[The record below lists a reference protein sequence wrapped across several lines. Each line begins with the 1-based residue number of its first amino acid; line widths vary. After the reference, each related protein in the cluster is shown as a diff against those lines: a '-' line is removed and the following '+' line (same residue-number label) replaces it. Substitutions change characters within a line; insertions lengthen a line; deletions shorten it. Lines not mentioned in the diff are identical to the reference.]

1 MTRTAEQFHE
11 RMWDI
16 LDPVDTEYFEVVAAP
31 APDAQ
36 AISAW
41 RPLSAS
47 RCRRRSRLRQRANGL
62 CVMAREEVWPHA
74 KEFEV
79 GPAWTFWRGL
89 VLLGIDAPELPEW
102 ASIAAQ
108 QRQLA
113 EAGLPGILPVLK
125 IVGDGSRIWGVD
137 QAGTV
142 VVIDDMTDPEPLEGD
157 LTDLYA
163 EQIAELMQR
172 QQEQIAEL
180 MQRQQDMAQ
189 RLAERATGK
198 QGKLPG

>member
-1 MTRTAEQFHE
+1 MTMTAEQFHE
-11 RMWDI
+11 RIWEI
-16 LDPVDTEYFEVVAAP
+16 LDPVETQYFEVVAAP
-31 APDAQ
+31 APDAESI
-36 AISAW
+36 AELEAAVGF
-41 RPLSAS
+41 PLPAAFAAF
-47 RCRRRSRLRQRANGL
+47 CQRTNGL
-62 CVMAREEVWPHA
+62 CVMAREEVWPRA

-102 ASIAAQ
+102 ASISAQ

-137 QAGTV
+137 QAGTL
-142 VVIDDMTDPEPLEGD
+142 VVIDDMTDPEPLGGD

-163 EQIAELMQR
+163 EQIAELMR
-172 QQEQIAEL
+172 
-180 MQRQQDMAQ
+180 RQQDMAL
-189 RLAERATGK
+189 RLAERATRKKGK
-198 QGKLPG
+198 SPS

>member
-36 AISAW
+36 AISSLEAAVGF
-41 RPLSAS
+41 PLPAAFAAF
-47 RCRRRSRLRQRANGL
+47 CQRANGL

-102 ASIAAQ
+102 ASISAQ

-172 QQEQIAEL
+172 QQ
-180 MQRQQDMAQ
+180 DMAQ
-189 RLAERATGK
+189 RLAERATRK

>member
-1 MTRTAEQFHE
+1 MNAEQFHA
-11 RMWDI
+11 RMWEI
-16 LDPVDTEYFEVVAAP
+16 LDPVDTAYFEVVAAP
-31 APDAQ
+31 APDAD
-36 AISAW
+36 AIAGLEAAVGF
-41 RPLSAS
+41 PLPAAFAAF
-47 RCRRRSRLRQRANGL
+47 CRRTNGL
-62 CVMAREEVWPHA
+62 CVMAREEVWPPA

-102 ASIAAQ
+102 ACISGQ
-108 QRQLA
+108 QRRLA
-113 EAGLPGILPVLK
+113 EAGLPGILPMLK

-142 VVIDDMTDPEPLEGD
+142 VVIDDLTDPEPLGGD
-157 LTDLYA
+157 FTDLYA
-163 EQIAELMQR
+163 EQIAD
-172 QQEQIAEL
+172 L

-189 RLAERATGK
+189 RLAERAASK

>member
-1 MTRTAEQFHE
+1 MRDGA
-11 RMWDI
+11 RGS
-16 LDPVDTEYFEVVAAP
+16 LAACEG
-31 APDAQ
+31 
-36 AISAW
+36 IRG
-41 RPLSAS
+41 RP
-47 RCRRRSRLRQRANGL
+47 RL
-62 CVMAREEVWPHA
+62 
-74 KEFEV
+74 
-79 GPAWTFWRGL
+79 TFWRGL

-113 EAGLPGILPVLK
+113 EAGLPGIPPVLK

-172 QQEQIAEL
+172 QQ
-180 MQRQQDMAQ
+180 DMAQ

>member
-1 MTRTAEQFHE
+1 MTMTAEKFHE
-11 RMWDI
+11 RIWEI
-16 LDPVDTEYFEVVAAP
+16 LDPVETQYFEVVAAP
-31 APDAQ
+31 APDAESI
-36 AISAW
+36 AGLEAAVGF
-41 RPLSAS
+41 PLPAAFAAF
-47 RCRRRSRLRQRANGL
+47 CQRTNGL
-62 CVMAREEVWPHA
+62 CVMAREEVWPRA

-102 ASIAAQ
+102 ASISAQ

-137 QAGTV
+137 QAGTL
-142 VVIDDMTDPEPLEGD
+142 VVIDDMTDPEPLGGD

-163 EQIAELMQR
+163 EQIAELMR
-172 QQEQIAEL
+172 
-180 MQRQQDMAQ
+180 RQQDMAL
-189 RLAERATGK
+189 RLAERATRKKGK
-198 QGKLPG
+198 SPG

>member
-36 AISAW
+36 AISSLEAAVGFLL
-41 RPLSAS
+41 PAAFAVF
-47 RCRRRSRLRQRANGL
+47 CQRANGL

-102 ASIAAQ
+102 ASISAQ

-142 VVIDDMTDPEPLEGD
+142 VVIDDMTVPEPLEGD

-172 QQEQIAEL
+172 QQ
-180 MQRQQDMAQ
+180 DMAQ
-189 RLAERATGK
+189 RLAERATRK

>member
-1 MTRTAEQFHE
+1 MTMTAEQFHQ
-11 RMWDI
+11 RMWEI

-31 APDAQ
+31 APDTE
-36 AISAW
+36 AIAGLEAAVGF
-41 RPLSAS
+41 PLPAAFAAF
-47 RCRRRSRLRQRANGL
+47 CQRTNGL

-74 KEFEV
+74 KEFAV

-89 VLLGIDAPELPEW
+89 VLLGVDAPELPEW
-102 ASIAAQ
+102 ASISAQ

-125 IVGDGSRIWGVD
+125 IVGDGSRIWGMD
-137 QAGTV
+137 QTGTV
-142 VVIDDMTDPEPLEGD
+142 VAIDDLTEVEPLSGD

-163 EQIAELMQR
+163 EQITD
-172 QQEQIAEL
+172 L

-189 RLAERATGK
+189 RLAERAARK

>member
-1 MTRTAEQFHE
+1 MTMTAEQFHARIWE
-11 RMWDI
+11 I
-16 LDPVDTEYFEVVAAP
+16 LDPVDGDHFEVVAAP

-36 AISAW
+36 AIAALEAAVGF
-41 RPLSAS
+41 PLPAAFAAF
-47 RCRRRSRLRQRANGL
+47 CQRTNGL
-62 CVMAREEVWPHA
+62 CVMAREEAWPHA

-102 ASIAAQ
+102 ASISAQ

-113 EAGLPGILPVLK
+113 EAGLPGILPVMK
-125 IVGDGSRIWGVD
+125 IVGDGSRIWGLD

-142 VVIDDMTDPEPLEGD
+142 VVIDDLTDPETLGGD

-163 EQIAELMQR
+163 
-172 QQEQIAEL
+172 EQIAEL

-189 RLAERATGK
+189 RLAERATRK
-198 QGKLPG
+198 KGKLPG

>member
-1 MTRTAEQFHE
+1 MTMTAEQFHQ
-11 RMWDI
+11 RMWEI
-16 LDPVDTEYFEVVAAP
+16 LDPVDSAHFGVVAAP

-36 AISAW
+36 AIAGLEAAVGF
-41 RPLSAS
+41 PLPAAFGAF
-47 RCRRRSRLRQRANGL
+47 CQRTNGL

-79 GPAWTFWRGL
+79 GPAWTFWRGV

-102 ASIAAQ
+102 ASISAQ

-125 IVGDGSRIWGVD
+125 VVGDGSRIWGVD
-137 QAGTV
+137 QTGTV
-142 VVIDDMTDPEPLEGD
+142 VVIDDLSDVEPLSGD

-163 EQIAELMQR
+163 EQIAD
-172 QQEQIAEL
+172 L

-189 RLAERATGK
+189 RLAERATRK
-198 QGKLPG
+198 QGELPG

>member
-1 MTRTAEQFHE
+1 MTMAAEQFHE
-11 RMWDI
+11 RIWEI
-16 LDPVDTEYFEVVAAP
+16 LDPVETQYFEVVAAP
-31 APDAQ
+31 VPDAESI
-36 AISAW
+36 AGLEAAVGF
-41 RPLSAS
+41 PLPAAFAAF
-47 RCRRRSRLRQRANGL
+47 CQRTNGL
-62 CVMAREEVWPHA
+62 CVMAREEVWPRA

-102 ASIAAQ
+102 ASISAQ

-137 QAGTV
+137 QAGTL
-142 VVIDDMTDPEPLEGD
+142 VVIDDMTDPEPLGGD

-163 EQIAELMQR
+163 EQIAELMR
-172 QQEQIAEL
+172 
-180 MQRQQDMAQ
+180 RQQDMAL
-189 RLAERATGK
+189 RLAERATRKKGK
-198 QGKLPG
+198 SPN

>member
-1 MTRTAEQFHE
+1 
-11 RMWDI
+11 
-16 LDPVDTEYFEVVAAP
+16 
-31 APDAQ
+31 
-36 AISAW
+36 
-41 RPLSAS
+41 
-47 RCRRRSRLRQRANGL
+47 
-62 CVMAREEVWPHA
+62 MAREEVWPHA

-108 QRQLA
+108 APAGR
-113 EAGLPGILPVLK
+113 AGLPGIPPVLK

-172 QQEQIAEL
+172 QQ
-180 MQRQQDMAQ
+180 DMAQ

>member
-1 MTRTAEQFHE
+1 MTMTAEQFHE
-11 RMWDI
+11 RIWEI
-16 LDPVDTEYFEVVAAP
+16 LDPVETQYFEVVAAP
-31 APDAQ
+31 APDAESI
-36 AISAW
+36 AGLEAAVGF
-41 RPLSAS
+41 PLPAAFAAF
-47 RCRRRSRLRQRANGL
+47 CQRTNGL
-62 CVMAREEVWPHA
+62 CVMAREEVWPRA

-102 ASIAAQ
+102 ASISAQ

-137 QAGTV
+137 QAGTL
-142 VVIDDMTDPEPLEGD
+142 VVIDDMTDPEPLGGD

-163 EQIAELMQR
+163 EQIAELMR
-172 QQEQIAEL
+172 
-180 MQRQQDMAQ
+180 RQQDMAL
-189 RLAERATGK
+189 RLAERATRK
-198 QGKLPG
+198 KDKSPS

>member
-1 MTRTAEQFHE
+1 MTQTAEQFHE

-36 AISAW
+36 AMSSLEAAVGF
-41 RPLSAS
+41 PLPAAFAAF
-47 RCRRRSRLRQRANGL
+47 CQRANGL
-62 CVMAREEVWPHA
+62 CVMAREEAWPHA

-125 IVGDGSRIWGVD
+125 IVGDGSRIWGLD

-172 QQEQIAEL
+172 QQ
-180 MQRQQDMAQ
+180 DMAQ
-189 RLAERATGK
+189 RLAERATRK

>member
-1 MTRTAEQFHE
+1 MTMTAEQFHE
-11 RMWDI
+11 RIWEI
-16 LDPVDTEYFEVVAAP
+16 LDPVDTQYFEVVAAP
-31 APDAQ
+31 APGAESI
-36 AISAW
+36 AELEAAVGF
-41 RPLSAS
+41 PLPAALTAF
-47 RCRRRSRLRQRANGL
+47 CQRTNGL
-62 CVMAREEVWPHA
+62 CVMAREEAWPQA

-102 ASIAAQ
+102 ASISAQ

-113 EAGLPGILPVLK
+113 EAGVSGILPVLK

-142 VVIDDMTDPEPLEGD
+142 VVIDDMADPEPLGGD

-172 QQEQIAEL
+172 QQ
-180 MQRQQDMAQ
+180 DMAL
-189 RLAERATGK
+189 RLAERATRKKGR
-198 QGKLPG
+198 LPG

>member
-1 MTRTAEQFHE
+1 MTMAAEKFHE
-11 RMWDI
+11 RIWEI
-16 LDPVDTEYFEVVAAP
+16 LDPVETQYFEVVAAP
-31 APDAQ
+31 APDAESI
-36 AISAW
+36 AGLEAAVGF
-41 RPLSAS
+41 PLPAAFAAF
-47 RCRRRSRLRQRANGL
+47 CQRTNGL
-62 CVMAREEVWPHA
+62 CVMAREEVWPRA

-102 ASIAAQ
+102 ASISAQ

-137 QAGTV
+137 QAGTL
-142 VVIDDMTDPEPLEGD
+142 VVIDDMTDPEPLGGD

-163 EQIAELMQR
+163 EQIAELMR
-172 QQEQIAEL
+172 
-180 MQRQQDMAQ
+180 RQQDMAL
-189 RLAERATGK
+189 RLAERATRKKGK
-198 QGKLPG
+198 SPG

>member
-1 MTRTAEQFHE
+1 MTMAAEQFHE
-11 RMWDI
+11 RIWEI
-16 LDPVDTEYFEVVAAP
+16 LDPVETQYFEVVAAP
-31 APDAQ
+31 APDAESI
-36 AISAW
+36 AGLEAAVGF
-41 RPLSAS
+41 PLPAAFAAF
-47 RCRRRSRLRQRANGL
+47 CQRTNGL
-62 CVMAREEVWPHA
+62 CVMAREEVWPRA

-102 ASIAAQ
+102 ASISAQ

-137 QAGTV
+137 QAGTL
-142 VVIDDMTDPEPLEGD
+142 VVIDDMTDPEPLGGD

-163 EQIAELMQR
+163 EQIAELMR
-172 QQEQIAEL
+172 
-180 MQRQQDMAQ
+180 RQQDMAL
-189 RLAERATGK
+189 RLAERATRKKGK
-198 QGKLPG
+198 SPS

>member
-1 MTRTAEQFHE
+1 MTMTAEQFHQ
-11 RMWDI
+11 RMWEI
-16 LDPVDTEYFEVVAAP
+16 LDPVDTEHFEVVAAP
-31 APDAQ
+31 APDAETI
-36 AISAW
+36 AGLETAVGF
-41 RPLSAS
+41 PLPAAFAAF
-47 RCRRRSRLRQRANGL
+47 CQRTNGL

-89 VLLGIDAPELPEW
+89 VLLGVDAPELPEW
-102 ASIAAQ
+102 ACISAQ

-137 QAGTV
+137 QTGTV
-142 VVIDDMTDPEPLEGD
+142 VVIDDLTEVEPLAGD

-163 EQIAELMQR
+163 EQIADL
-172 QQEQIAEL
+172 L
-180 MQRQQDMAQ
+180 QRQQDMAQ
-189 RLAERATGK
+189 RLAERAARK
-198 QGKLPG
+198 QRKLPG

>member
-1 MTRTAEQFHE
+1 MTMTAEQFHQ
-11 RMWDI
+11 RMWEI
-16 LDPVDTEYFEVVAAP
+16 LDPVNSEYFEVVAAP
-31 APDAQ
+31 GAQ
-36 AISAW
+36 AIADLEAAVGF
-41 RPLSAS
+41 PLPAAFAAF
-47 RCRRRSRLRQRANGL
+47 CQRTNGL

-89 VLLGIDAPELPEW
+89 VLLGVDAPELPEW
-102 ASIAAQ
+102 ASISAQ

-137 QAGTV
+137 QTGTV
-142 VVIDDMTDPEPLEGD
+142 VVIDDLTDPEPLSGG

-163 EQIAELMQR
+163 V
-172 QQEQIAEL
+172 QIAEL
-180 MQRQQDMAQ
+180 MQRQQDMTL
-189 RLAERATGK
+189 RLAERTTRK

>member
-36 AISAW
+36 AIYSLEAAVGF
-41 RPLSAS
+41 PLPAAFAAF
-47 RCRRRSRLRQRANGL
+47 CQRANGL

-125 IVGDGSRIWGVD
+125 IVGDGSRIWGLD

-172 QQEQIAEL
+172 QQ
-180 MQRQQDMAQ
+180 DMAQ
-189 RLAERATGK
+189 RLAERATRK

>member
-1 MTRTAEQFHE
+1 MAMTAEQFHQRIWE
-11 RMWDI
+11 I
-16 LDPVDTEYFEVVAAP
+16 LDPVDGDHFEVVAAP
-31 APDAQ
+31 APDAE
-36 AISAW
+36 AIASLEAAAGF
-41 RPLSAS
+41 PLPAAFAAF
-47 RCRRRSRLRQRANGL
+47 CQRTNGL
-62 CVMAREEVWPHA
+62 CVMAREEAWPHA

-102 ASIAAQ
+102 ASISAQ

-113 EAGLPGILPVLK
+113 EAGLSGILPVLK

-142 VVIDDMTDPEPLEGD
+142 VVIDDLTEPEPLDGD

-163 EQIAELMQR
+163 EQIAD
-172 QQEQIAEL
+172 L

-189 RLAERATGK
+189 RLAERATRK
-198 QGKLPG
+198 QGRK